1 MGTVTPIVTEHAI
14 AEWLRKYPARFYACR
29 VAHNFPKLIPGNKK
43 RTRTS
48 IDRDPD
54 TGVRTIRQFCTCGR
68 ERYRPL
74 NADNTLGGK
83 SWKYRDPEGYSQPP
97 GYGLKRSD
105 FSDMYWSMIVTE
117 YEESDDSVAEVSGQ
131 TGDSSS

>member
-97 GYGLKRSD
+97 GFGLKRSD